1 MFSRINIMIGDDI
14 NKLHNSK
21 VIIFGL
27 GGVGGYVAEM
37 LVRSGV
43 GNITIVDYDVIDVTN
58 KNRQIIALD
67 STIGKYKVDVWFKRL
82 KDINSDCNITPIK
95 EKLTKDNLEMFD
107 LNQYDYIIDAIDMVT
122 SNIALVDFAYKNN
135 LDIISAMGTGK
146 RMGIPHF
153 EVKDIF
159 ETTDD
164 KLAKVLRHELRKL
177 NVEKHKVVCTSN
189 KTINC
194 GENIGSIVYYPAMCG
209 CVLSAYVIEEIIRS
223 KK

>member
-1 MFSRINIMIGDDI
+1 MIGDDI
-14 NKLHNSK
+14 NKLHNSN

-43 GNITIVDYDVIDVTN
+43 GNVTIVDYDVIDVTN

-67 STIGKYKVDVWFKRL
+67 STIGKYKVDVWADRL
-82 KDINSDCNITPIK
+82 KDINSKCNISPIK
-95 EKLTKDNLEMFD
+95 EKLTKDNLGNFN

-122 SNIALVDFAYKNN
+122 SKIALIDFAYKNN
-135 LDIISAMGTGK
+135 LNIISAMGTGK
-146 RMGIPHF
+146 RMGMPHF
-153 EVKDIF
+153 EVKDLF

-164 KLAKVLRHELRKL
+164 KFAKVLRHELRKL
-177 NVEKHKVVCTSN
+177 NVEKHKVVCTMN
-189 KTINC
+189 KAIDC
-194 GENIGSIVYYPAMCG
+194 GETIGSVVYHPAMCG

-223 KK
+223 